1 MSYHPTFTDDAPHS
15 MDTRLM
21 LRLTRY
27 LKPYWLLLLLSL
39 FLMALLTL
47 GELLPPLLTRI
58 AIDRYIM
65 PSWAIVSET
74 APPELL
80 QGARNLHLPEGGY
93 MVNLSE
99 LPQAKRRELEAKGL
113 VSSERYL
120 PVPAELS
127 ESFGKGDLVV
137 LKEGDFIA
145 YSRLKEYDRKIISG
159 VRAEHLR
166 GVGWVGLALFIILTL
181 NLLLNFGQ
189 VYTLQMVSQ
198 RGMADLR
205 QDIFRKFLRS
215 TVDFFASNPVG
226 RLVTRATND
235 VESINEFFSSVLVY
249 LLKDA
254 LLIVGIL
261 VIMLRMNIKLTG
273 AMLAIVPLLALAT
286 FLFRRYARD
295 AYREVRKY
303 LAQVNATLQESISG
317 ISVIQTFVQEAR
329 MAENFRKINQDLYRA
344 FMRQIYVFGTFRPLM
359 DLSDAIAIAIILWYG
374 GGEIIRGALSFGAL
388 VAFLSYIE
396 MLFAPIRDLSE
407 KYNIMQ
413 SAFAAGERIFKIMDG
428 PEEPRGGDVRP
439 AEVKGHVRFENV
451 WFAYDGEDWVLRDI
465 TFEALPGQTVALVG
479 PTGAGKTTIIKLLLR
494 FHDPQKGRILI
505 DGVDIKDMPLA
516 ELRAK
521 MALVQQDIF
530 VFSGTIEGNIR
541 LRSDIPLEKVVESAK
556 AVDADRFIDHL
567 EGGYAAPLGE
577 RGATLS
583 QGQRQLLAFARALAF
598 DPRILLL
605 DEATANIDQE
615 TEDIIQRSL
624 VKLLSGRT
632 AFVVAHRLSTVREAD
647 RILVIQKGRLA
658 EEGSHHELI
667 QKKGFYYYLYS
678 LQFEKNAVGRDS

>member
-1 MSYHPTFTDDAPHS
+1 MSYHPIFTDDAPHS

-27 LKPYWLLLLLSL
+27 LKPYWPLLLLSL
-39 FLMALLTL
+39 LFMGLLTV
-47 GELLPPLLTRI
+47 GELLPPLLART

-65 PSWAIVSET
+65 PSWAIINQDT
-74 APPELL
+74 PQELL
-80 QGARNLHLPEGGY
+80 RGTHPIQLPDGGFMINLP
-93 MVNLSE
+93 N
-99 LPQAKRRELEAKGL
+99 LPQAQRREMEARGL
-113 VSSERYL
+113 IGSERYL
-120 PVPAELS
+120 VVPEELV
-127 ESFGKGDLVV
+127 EQLKQEDLLVTGEKV
-137 LKEGDFIA
+137 FIA
-145 YSRLKEYDRKIISG
+145 HSRLIGYDKRIISG
-159 VRAEHLR
+159 VRASHLR
-166 GVGWVGLALFIILTL
+166 GVGWVGLALFALLTL

-205 QDIFRKFLRS
+205 QDIFGKFLRS
-215 TVDFFASNPVG
+215 PIEFFSKNPVG

-235 VESINEFFSSVLVY
+235 IESINEFFASVLVY

-261 VIMLRMNIKLTG
+261 IIMIRMNIKLTG
-273 AMLAIVPLLALAT
+273 AMLAIVPLLALST
-286 FLFRRYARD
+286 FLFRRYARE

-317 ISVIQTFVQEAR
+317 ITVIQTFVQEAR
-329 MAENFRKINQDLYRA
+329 MTENFRKINYSLYKA
-344 FMRQIYVFGTFRPLM
+344 FMKQLYVFGTFRPLM
-359 DLSDAIAIAIILWYG
+359 DLSDAIAVAIILWYG
-374 GGEIIRGALSFGAL
+374 GGEIIRGTLSFGAL

-428 PEEPRGGDVRP
+428 PEEPKGGDMKP
-439 AEVKGHVRFENV
+439 SELKGHVRFENV
-451 WFAYDGEDWVLRDI
+451 WFAYEDEEWVLRDI
-465 TFEALPGQTVALVG
+465 TFEALPGQTIAIVG

-494 FHDPQKGRILI
+494 FHDPQKGRILL
-505 DGVDIKDMPLA
+505 DGVDIREMPIR
-516 ELRAK
+516 ELRK
-521 MALVQQDIF
+521 QMALVQQDVF
-530 VFSGTIEGNIR
+530 VFSGSVEGNIR
-541 LRSDIPLEKVVESAK
+541 LRSDIPLEKVIEAAK

-567 EGGYAAPLGE
+567 EGGYSAPLGE

-624 VKLLSGRT
+624 AKLLSGRT

-647 RILVIQKGRLA
+647 KILVIQKGNLV
-658 EEGSHHELI
+658 EEGDHHELI

-678 LQFEKNAVGRDS
+678 LQFEKNAVKEGS

>member
-1 MSYHPTFTDDAPHS
+1 MSYHPEFTDDAPRS

-27 LKPYWLLLLLSL
+27 LKPYWPLLLLSL
-39 FLMALLTL
+39 LLMALLSV
-47 GELLPPLLTRI
+47 GELIPPILSRI

-65 PSWAIVSET
+65 PSWAVVKKDS
-74 APPELL
+74 PPELL
-80 QGARNLHLPEGGY
+80 KGAGSLPLPDGGY
-93 MVNLSE
+93 MVDLSR
-99 LPQAKRRELEAKGL
+99 LSQGTRREMEARHLLEP
-113 VSSERYL
+113 ERYIL
-120 PVPAELS
+120 VPRELS
-127 ESFGKGDLVV
+127 GQLREEDRLRAGDRVFVSFSN
-137 LKEGDFIA
+137 LK
-145 YSRLKEYDRKIISG
+145 KYDRKIISS

-166 GVGWVGLALFIILTL
+166 GVAWVGLALFLLLTL

-205 QDIFRKFLRS
+205 QDIFVKFLRS
-215 TVDFFASNPVG
+215 PVDFFASNPVG

-235 VESINEFFSSVLVY
+235 VESVNEFFSSVLVY

-254 LLIVGIL
+254 FLIAGIL
-261 VIMLRMNIKLTG
+261 IIMARMNIRLTG
-273 AMLAIVPLLALAT
+273 AMLLLVPLLAVST
-286 FLFRRYARD
+286 FLFRRYARE

-303 LAQVNATLQESISG
+303 LAQVNANLQESISG
-317 ISVIQTFVQEAR
+317 IAVIQTFVQEAR
-329 MAENFRKINQDLYRA
+329 MAEGFRKINHDLYKA
-344 FMRQIYVFGTFRPLM
+344 FMKQIYVFGTFRPLM
-359 DLSDAIAIAIILWYG
+359 DLADAIAVAIILWYG

-413 SAFAAGERIFKIMDG
+413 SAFAAGERIFKILDG

-439 AEVKGHVRFENV
+439 PEVKGHVRFENV
-451 WFAYDGEDWVLRDI
+451 WFAYEGEDWVLKDI
-465 TFEALPGQTVALVG
+465 TFEALPGQTVAIVG

-494 FHDPQKGRILI
+494 FHDPQKGRILL
-505 DGVDIKDMPLA
+505 DGVDIRDIPIA
-516 ELRAK
+516 ELRK
-521 MALVQQDIF
+521 RMALVQQDVF

-541 LRSDIPLEKVVESAK
+541 LRSDIPIEKVIEAAM
-556 AVDADRFIDHL
+556 AVDAHRFIERLD
-567 EGGYAAPLGE
+567 GGYNAKLGE

-615 TEDIIQRSL
+615 TEEIIQRSL
-624 VKLLSGRT
+624 AKLLSGRT

-647 RILVIQKGRLA
+647 KIIVIQKGRLV
-658 EEGSHHELI
+658 EEGSHQELI

-678 LQFEKNAVGRDS
+678 LQFERNAVSKHS

>member
-1 MSYHPTFTDDAPHS
+1 MSYHPVFTDDAPRS
-15 MDTRLM
+15 MDARLM

-27 LKPYWLLLLLSL
+27 LRPYWPFLLLSL
-39 FLMALLTL
+39 FLMALLTV
-47 GELLPPLLTRI
+47 GELIPPLLSRI

-65 PSWAIVSET
+65 PFWAVAKQDT
-74 APPELL
+74 PQELL
-80 QGARNLHLPEGGY
+80 EGLEPLRLPDGRQ
-93 MVNLSE
+93 MLDLSG
-99 LPQAKRRELEAKGL
+99 LSQAARREMEARGLLEP
-113 VSSERYL
+113 ERYL
-120 PVPAELS
+120 LVPQGLVGQLKKEDLIPAGERVFI
-127 ESFGKGDLVV
+127 SFSK
-137 LKEGDFIA
+137 LKD
-145 YSRLKEYDRKIISG
+145 YDKKIVSG

-166 GVGWVGLALFIILTL
+166 GVAWVGLALFVLLTL

-215 TVDFFASNPVG
+215 PVEFFSSNPVG

-235 VESINEFFSSVLVY
+235 VESINEFFSSVLLY

-261 VIMLRMNIKLTG
+261 IIMIRMNIRLTG
-273 AMLAIVPLLALAT
+273 AMLLIIPLLVIAT
-286 FLFRRYARD
+286 FLFRRYARE

-303 LAQVNATLQESISG
+303 LAQVNANLQESISG
-317 ISVIQTFVQEAR
+317 IAVIQTFVQEAR
-329 MAENFRKINQDLYRA
+329 MAEGFRRINQNLYRA
-344 FMRQIYVFGTFRPLM
+344 FMKQIYVFGTFRPMM
-359 DLSDAIAIAIILWYG
+359 DLADALAVAIILWYG

-413 SAFAAGERIFKIMDG
+413 SAFAAGERIFKILDG
-428 PEEPRGGDVRP
+428 PEEPRGGDVRLP
-439 AEVKGHVRFENV
+439 DVKGHVRFENV
-451 WFAYDGEDWVLRDI
+451 WFAYESEDWVLRDI
-465 TFEALPGQTVALVG
+465 TFEALPGQTVAIVG
-479 PTGAGKTTIIKLLLR
+479 PTGAGKTTLIKLLLR
-494 FHDPQKGRILI
+494 FHDPQKGRILL
-505 DGVDIKDMPLA
+505 DGVDIRDIPLRD
-516 ELRAK
+516 LRER
-521 MALVQQDIF
+521 MALVQQDVF

-541 LRSDIPLEKVVESAK
+541 LRSDIPIEKVIEAAK
-556 AVDADRFIDHL
+556 AVDADRFIERL
-567 EGGYAAPLGE
+567 EGGYSARLGE

-615 TEDIIQRSL
+615 TEEIIQRSL
-624 VKLLSGRT
+624 VKLLAGRT
-632 AFVVAHRLSTVREAD
+632 AFVVAHRLSTIREAD
-647 RILVIQKGRLA
+647 KIIVIQRGRLV
-658 EEGSHHELI
+658 EEGSHQELI

-678 LQFEKNAVGRDS
+678 LQFERNAVRKGS

>member
-1 MSYHPTFTDDAPHS
+1 MSYHPTFTDDAPQA

-27 LKPYWLLLLLSL
+27 LKPYWPLLLLSL
-39 FLMALLTL
+39 LLMGLLTV

-65 PSWAIVSET
+65 PSWAIINKDT
-74 APPELL
+74 PQELL
-80 QGARNLHLPEGGY
+80 HGVQTIPLSEGGF
-93 MVNLSE
+93 MVNLPD
-99 LPQAKRRELEAKGL
+99 LPQAQRREMEARGL
-113 VSSERYL
+113 VSSERYMS
-120 PVPAELS
+120 VPAELT
-127 ESFGKGDLVV
+127 ESIKGEDLITVG
-137 LKEGDFIA
+137 ERRFIA
-145 YSRLKEYDRKIISG
+145 YSKLKDYDRKTISA
-159 VRAEHLR
+159 VRADHLR
-166 GVGWVGLALFIILTL
+166 GVGWVGLALFILLTL

-205 QDIFRKFLRS
+205 QDIFKKFLRS
-215 TVDFFASNPVG
+215 PVDFFASNPVG

-261 VIMLRMNIKLTG
+261 IIMIRMNIKLTG
-273 AMLAIVPLLALAT
+273 AMLAIVPLLALST
-286 FLFRRYARD
+286 FLFRRYARE

-329 MAENFRKINQDLYRA
+329 MTENFRRINHDLYKA
-344 FMRQIYVFGTFRPLM
+344 FMKQLYVFGTFRPLM
-359 DLSDAIAIAIILWYG
+359 DLSDAIAVAIILWYG

-428 PEEPRGGDVRP
+428 PEEPKGGDARP
-439 AEVKGHVRFENV
+439 AEVRGHVRFENV
-451 WFAYDGEDWVLRDI
+451 WFAYEDEDWVLRDI
-465 TFEALPGQTVALVG
+465 TFEVTPGQTVAIVG

-494 FHDPQKGRILI
+494 FHDPQKGRILL
-505 DGVDIKDMPLA
+505 DDVDIRNIPLR

-541 LRSDIPLEKVVESAK
+541 LKSDIPLDKVIESAK

-567 EGGYAAPLGE
+567 EGGYSAPLGE

-598 DPRILLL
+598 DPKILLL

-624 VKLLSGRT
+624 AKLLSGRT
-632 AFVVAHRLSTVREAD
+632 AFVVAHRLSTIREAD
-647 RILVIQKGRLA
+647 KILVIQKGKLV
-658 EEGSHHELI
+658 EEGNHHELI
-667 QKKGFYYYLYS
+667 LKKGFYYYLYS
-678 LQFEKNAVGRDS
+678 LQFERNAVGKDS